1 MKKAELRNCSGTR
14 SAVSTFT
21 TEHRDTEKTQVWKT
35 KMHRLPRW
43 LCDSVVKEVHF
54 YVAWMRAAEA
64 GVIPSRR

>member
-1 MKKAELRNCSGTR
+1 M
-14 SAVSTFT
+14 
-21 TEHRDTEKTQVWKT
+21 D
-35 KMHRLPRW
+35 RLPRW